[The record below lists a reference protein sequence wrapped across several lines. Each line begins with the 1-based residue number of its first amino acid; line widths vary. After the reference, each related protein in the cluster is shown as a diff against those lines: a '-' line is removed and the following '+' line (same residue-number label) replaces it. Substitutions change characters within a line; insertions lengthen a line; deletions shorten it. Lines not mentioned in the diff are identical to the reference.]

1 MNRLIRC
8 LSIVVDK
15 KVDPTVVFL
24 TTRET
29 GREERSTEDFCPW
42 NNVVIAVDVAELCV
56 CVCVCGA
63 YGKILCRSAVSH
75 TSASQIELAL
85 TAHSAGRVY
94 VCVCTGGTSCWQA
107 VHVCVCVKHK
117 RKTAFPP

>member
-56 CVCVCGA
+56 
-63 YGKILCRSAVSH
+63 
-75 TSASQIELAL
+75 
-85 TAHSAGRVY
+85 
-94 VCVCTGGTSCWQA
+94 
-107 VHVCVCVKHK
+107 
-117 RKTAFPP
+117 

>member
-56 CVCVCGA
+56 CVCACVVHMVK
-63 YGKILCRSAVSH
+63 Y
-75 TSASQIELAL
+75 
-85 TAHSAGRVY
+85 SAGLLLVTLPRL
-94 VCVCTGGTSCWQA
+94 
-107 VHVCVCVKHK
+107 KLN
-117 RKTAFPP
+117 

>member
-15 KVDPTVVFL
+15 KVVFL

-56 CVCVCGA
+56 
-63 YGKILCRSAVSH
+63 
-75 TSASQIELAL
+75 
-85 TAHSAGRVY
+85 
-94 VCVCTGGTSCWQA
+94 
-107 VHVCVCVKHK
+107 
-117 RKTAFPP
+117 